1 MKFSKTFFVFLAIG
15 LLSAAVYVPHRAY
28 AAENMGMPQGNENMK
43 DGKPHMMDGKQNMK
57 DGKPHMMDGKQNMK
71 DGKPHMMDSN
81 GKKDNGMMQK
91 PSDQSQAG
99 EEPSSAHDAHK

>member
-57 DGKPHMMDGKQNMK
+57 DGKPHMMD
-71 DGKPHMMDSN
+71 SN

-99 EEPSSAHDAHK
+99 AEPSSAHDAHK

>member
-1 MKFSKTFFVFLAIG
+1 
-15 LLSAAVYVPHRAY
+15 
-28 AAENMGMPQGNENMK
+28 
-43 DGKPHMMDGKQNMK
+43 MMDGKQNMK

-99 EEPSSAHDAHK
+99 AEPSSAHDAHK

>member
-43 DGKPHMMDGKQNMK
+43 DGKPHMMD
-57 DGKPHMMDGKQNMK
+57 
-71 DGKPHMMDSN
+71 SN

-99 EEPSSAHDAHK
+99 AEPSSAHDAHK